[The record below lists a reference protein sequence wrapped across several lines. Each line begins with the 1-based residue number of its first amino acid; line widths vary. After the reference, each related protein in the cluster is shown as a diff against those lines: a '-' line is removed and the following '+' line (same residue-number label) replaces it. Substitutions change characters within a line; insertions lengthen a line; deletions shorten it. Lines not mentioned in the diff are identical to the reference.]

1 VVGPGQRGDA
11 RQTTE
16 LEVATVEFDEGVSRG
31 DEAGPRRTRDR
42 RRGPRL
48 LLPVLVFAALLATG
62 LVIGRYVIPA
72 GGAQSGPEKA
82 QPGAPGVGAE
92 TPSPTLPSLPTPPTR
107 PADALA
113 AWAYKISQ
121 VVAVPVVA
129 AQAYG
134 YAQLELQRTDSA
146 CHLSWTTLA
155 GIGEIGSRHGQ
166 AGGAVLEQGG
176 RSSPAIVGPL
186 LDGKAGRAVVRDTDA
201 GAFDGD
207 ATFDRAMGPLRLMPA
222 LWRAFAID
230 ADGDGIVDPYDI
242 DDASLA
248 LARMLCSG
256 TENLTE
262 RAGWMA
268 AVDRYHDGAAYS
280 RSVFQVADNYGQRTR
295 NIV

>member
-1 VVGPGQRGDA
+1 MVGPGQRGDA

-72 GGAQSGPEKA
+72 GGAEGGPEKA

-121 VVAVPVVA
+121 VIAVPVVA

-222 LWRAFAID
+222 LWRALLSTPTATESSIRTTSTTPVWRWP
-230 ADGDGIVDPYDI
+230 ACYAPDPRI
-242 DDASLA
+242 SRSWPAGWQRSIA
-248 LARMLCSG
+248 
-256 TENLTE
+256 TTTE
-262 RAGWMA
+262 RLLPLGLP
-268 AVDRYHDGAAYS
+268 S
-280 RSVFQVADNYGQRTR
+280 RG
-295 NIV
+295 